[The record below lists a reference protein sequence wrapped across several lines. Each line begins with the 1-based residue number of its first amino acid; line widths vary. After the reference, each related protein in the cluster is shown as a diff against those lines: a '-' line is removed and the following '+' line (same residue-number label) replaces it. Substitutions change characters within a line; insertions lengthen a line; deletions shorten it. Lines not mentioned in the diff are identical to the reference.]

1 MNTHTENM
9 QVINALVG
17 KPVAWSGLAEPDEKV
32 LTILRKRTL
41 PASPVNLGRLAG
53 YPRLQMNEILLR
65 LKRRGLA
72 ECVARGCW
80 SAVQ

>member
-1 MNTHTENM
+1 MHVEN
-9 QVINALVG
+9 QTVINALVG

-53 YPRLQMNEILLR
+53 YTRIQMNEILLR
-65 LKRRGLA
+65 LKRRGLV
-72 ECVARGCW
+72 ECLARGRW
-80 SAVQ
+80 IALQ